1 MNPYATVRALC
12 ALALAAL
19 AAACSEGSGPP
30 TVIDPPPVEEPE
42 RPNHVPPPALF
53 DSVYTEAIITCNAT
67 RSPATIQCE
76 TPQAPFA
83 GPWNVG
89 GKGTHARFIT
99 SVPAYA
105 GGVFQTNVRIRNLLV
120 NRMGTADGA
129 TQTGIMAFVM
139 ANPQTISGTGSVT
152 VDNPDSIGTFT
163 SGSQRYFFYDTILA
177 MNDTSMARLW
187 KFNVPATV
195 NSFRFKVY
203 LSTPL
208 LPIIVYD
215 KEVLGNRDIYR
226 VNLDGTDLVRLTT
239 AAQADMDPTVAGGRL
254 VWVSYRHGRA
264 ELFSKALTGV
274 GAETRLTVTPT
285 VNETAPALSL
295 DGTNLAFVSDDGGV
309 AKVWISTFS
318 GVPLTNAAPV
328 TGSLGNV
335 VENGPAWERSTRI
348 VYTSAARETSDLFH
362 FTPGA
367 PAPVLFAVS
376 SATAADVEPA
386 VSHDGLRTLWTTN
399 RDAGDAEIYS
409 RQNTTIRQTTRAG
422 VDAQP
427 TFLSDAKMVWVEE
440 GSPTVLRWKSFSS
453 ADTGTIPYG
462 NNASARNPYGVPLH
476 Q

>member
-1 MNPYATVRALC
+1 MNPSATVRALC

-19 AAACSEGSGPP
+19 AACSEGSGPP
-30 TVIDPPPVEEPE
+30 TAIDPPPTEQPE
-42 RPNHVPPPALF
+42 RPNHVPPPTLY

-67 RSPATIQCE
+67 RSPATIKCE

-99 SVPAYA
+99 SIPAYS

-129 TQTGIMAFVM
+129 TQAGIMAFVM

-152 VDNPDSIGTFT
+152 VNNPDSIGTFT
-163 SGSQRYFFYDTILA
+163 YGSQRYFFYDTILA

-187 KFNVPATV
+187 RFNVPSTV

-203 LSTPL
+203 LSAPL
-208 LPIIVYD
+208 LPILVYD
-215 KEVLGNRDIYR
+215 KEVAGNRDIYR
-226 VNLDGTDLVRLTT
+226 VNLDGTDLVRLTADPQT
-239 AAQADMDPTVAGGRL
+239 DMDATVAGGRV
-254 VWVSYRHGRA
+254 VWVGYRHGKA
-264 ELFSKALTGV
+264 ELFSQALSGV
-274 GAETRLTVTPT
+274 GSETRLTVTPT

-295 DGTNLAFVSDDGGV
+295 DGTRLAYVSDAGGV
-309 AKVWISTFS
+309 AKVWISTFG

-335 VENGPAWERSTRI
+335 VENGPAWERSSRI
-348 VYTSAARETSDLFH
+348 IFTSAARETSDLFH

-367 PAPVLFAVS
+367 LAPVLFAVS
-376 SATAADVEPA
+376 STTAADVEPA

-399 RDAGDAEIYS
+399 RDGGDAEIYW
-409 RQNTTIRQTTRAG
+409 RQSTTTFRQTTRAG

-427 TFLSDAKMVWVEE
+427 TFLSDGKMVWVEE
-440 GSPTVLRWKSFSS
+440 DSPTVLRWKSSTT
-453 ADTGTIPYG
+453 AATGTLPYG
-462 NNASARNPYGVPLH
+462 NDASARNPYGVPLH